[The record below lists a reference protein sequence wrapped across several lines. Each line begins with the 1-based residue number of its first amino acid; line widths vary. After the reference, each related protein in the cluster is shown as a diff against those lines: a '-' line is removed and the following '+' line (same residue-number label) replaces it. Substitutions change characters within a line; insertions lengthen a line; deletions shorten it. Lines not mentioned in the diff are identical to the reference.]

1 MKTKIARRIARM
13 FTRKTY
19 LATVLLAGSIAKI
32 PVTAPDHRRAMEEI
46 QRTAKQRRAF
56 SFCPCFGRAFPFL
69 FEFVII
75 GDCVKLTVKI
85 SLLYISLFFGPVLGT
100 SLTI

>member
-19 LATVLLAGSIAKI
+19 LATVLLAGSIVKI
-32 PVTAPDHRRAMEEI
+32 PVTAPEHRRAMEEI

-75 GDCVKLTVKI
+75 GDCVKLAGKI
-85 SLLYISLFFGPVLGT
+85 SLHYISLFFGPVLGT